1 MMITKTLEVNKR
13 ICYGDIF
20 NKIYLPEKIN
30 KFKVVDLHIDEYCI
44 NYDLIS
50 NENEVSISLL
60 LDGDIG
66 MIPTIKNIVISIEH
80 GDLNLFNDLKLI
92 WIR

>member
-1 MMITKTLEVNKR
+1 MFTKTLEINKSM
-13 ICYGDIF
+13 CYGDIF

-30 KFKVVDLHIDEYCI
+30 SYKVTELHIDDNCI

-50 NENEVSISLL
+50 KDNEASISLL
-60 LDGDIG
+60 LEGEINI
-66 MIPTIKNIVISIEH
+66 IPKIKHMVISVER

-92 WIR
+92 WTQ